1 MKKRVVALVMAAAMA
16 ASLAGCSSAPAE
28 TTAAAGDS
36 QAAETEAAGGE
47 AAEGGAASGETV
59 KLVCPY
65 GVGGTADAIARK
77 WAVVANKHSDY
88 NFIVE
93 NMTGGDGFQA
103 ANWYTDQDPSTT
115 DLLMYGFGVAYRHD
129 LGQKYQTEIV
139 DFDRN
144 DIYPVADVDDRTWV
158 LYAKTGTT
166 LADVLAK
173 SKEGA
178 GIKMSGGNP
187 LSDPHLALGSLLAK
201 EGGKVMTVPYD
212 GGAGQKKG
220 LTDGEVDVFVGTT
233 QAAIED
239 VEAGTITPILAFSES
254 TLEFKGPEGT
264 ITVPGVAGEGMAPE
278 LDAAEDYTGSILPGG
293 GFIAVRTGAD
303 QAWIDEIIEITKDVW
318 ADPEY
323 ADWIDEIMLNRNELY
338 GEDAKAFLDGGCE
351 KAVAAFELLSG
362 QQQ

>member
-1 MKKRVVALVMAAAMA
+1 MKKKLLALVLAVTTA
-16 ASLAGCSSAPAE
+16 ASLAACGGSQTSGGNAPATE
-28 TTAAAGDS
+28 AAAG
-36 QAAETEAAGGE
+36 G
-47 AAEGGAASGETV
+47 ASGGQTI
-59 KLVCPY
+59 KIVCPY

-77 WAVVANKHSDY
+77 YALVANKHSDY

-115 DLLMYGFGVAYRHD
+115 DLLVYGFGVAYRHD
-129 LGQKYQTEIV
+129 LGKTYQTEVV

-144 DIYPVADVDDRTWV
+144 DIYPVADVDDRTWI

-166 LADVLAK
+166 LGEVLDKAK
-173 SKEGA
+173 NG
-178 GIKMSGGNP
+178 GVKMSGGNP
-187 LSDPHLALGSLLAK
+187 LSDPHLALGSLLAL
-201 EGGKVMTVPYD
+201 EGGSVMTVPYD
-212 GGAGQKKG
+212 GGAAQKKG

-239 VEAGTITPILAFSES
+239 VEAGTITPILAFSE
-254 TLEFKGPEGT
+254 TEVVGFKGPDGE
-264 ITVPGVAGEGMAPE
+264 ITVPGVAGDAMAPE
-278 LDAAEDYTGSILPGG
+278 LDPSKDYTGSILPAG

-303 QAWIDEIIEITKDVW
+303 QAWIDEIVQISKDVW

-323 ADWIDEIMLNRNELY
+323 ADWITEIMLNKNELY
-338 GEDAKAFLDGGCE
+338 GEDAKTFLDEGCE

-362 QQQ
+362 QQ

>member
-1 MKKRVVALVMAAAMA
+1 MKKRVLAMAMA
-16 ASLAGCSSAPAE
+16 AVMAFSLAGCGGSSSS
-28 TTAAAGDS
+28 TAANT
-36 QAAETEAAGGE
+36 QAAGSEATEAAAGGE
-47 AAEGGAASGETV
+47 AASSNGGSTI
-59 KLVCPY
+59 KIICPY

-77 WAVVANKHSDY
+77 YALVANKHSDY

-115 DLLMYGFGVAYRHD
+115 DLLVYGFGVAYRHD
-129 LGQKYQTEIV
+129 LGKQYQTEVV

-144 DIYPVADVDDRTWV
+144 DIYPVADVDDRTWI
-158 LYAKTGTT
+158 LYAKAGTT
-166 LADVLAK
+166 LADILDKAK
-173 SKEGA
+173 NG

-187 LSDPHLALGSLLAK
+187 LSDPHLALGSLLAMD
-201 EGGKVMTVPYD
+201 GGKVMTVPYD
-212 GGAGQKKG
+212 GGSAQKKG

-239 VEAGTITPILAFSES
+239 VEAGNIVPILAFSEGGF
-254 TLEFKGPEGT
+254 EGFKGPDGA
-264 ITVPGVAGEGMAPE
+264 ITVPGIAGDGKAAE
-278 LDAAEDYTGSILPGG
+278 LDASKDYTGSILPAG

-303 QAWIDEIIEITKDVW
+303 QAWIDEIVQISKDVW

-323 ADWIDEIMLNRNELY
+323 ADWITEIMLNKRDIY
-338 GEDAKAFLDGGCE
+338 DADAKAFLDEGCE

-362 QQQ
+362 QQ